1 MKLSTLFSLVAITAT
16 LAACGGGGDSAP
28 ALGTPAPAP
37 AGTPGPAPAGAPA
50 GPATSNTA
58 DVVDKYVGTWISCV
72 PDAVGTRSNKNTT
85 VITKSSATSMVLNY
99 KFENFTNAT
108 CSGTATG
115 TPMTARDRNDF
126 IGTKTIGADTVDKF
140 EQTDLLNSLP
150 VYKQILLI
158 KGNKFIF
165 GAGFAAKD
173 ADGYPVA
180 LDPEIYAATKQ

>member
-1 MKLSTLFSLVAITAT
+1 MKLSTLFSLVAMTAT
-16 LAACGGGGDSAP
+16 LAACGGGGDAP
-28 ALGTPAPAP
+28 AVTQP
-37 AGTPGPAPAGAPA
+37 AGGPAAGSPASP
-50 GPATSNTA
+50 PVTNP

-72 PDAVGTRSNKNTT
+72 PNAAGTSSNKDTT
-85 VITKSSATSMVLNY
+85 VITKSSATSMILDY
-99 KFENFTNAT
+99 KFEDFTNAT

-115 TPMTARDRNDF
+115 TPMTARDKNDF
-126 IGTKTIGADTVDKF
+126 KGTKAIGADTVDKF

-150 VYKQILLI
+150 IYKQILLI